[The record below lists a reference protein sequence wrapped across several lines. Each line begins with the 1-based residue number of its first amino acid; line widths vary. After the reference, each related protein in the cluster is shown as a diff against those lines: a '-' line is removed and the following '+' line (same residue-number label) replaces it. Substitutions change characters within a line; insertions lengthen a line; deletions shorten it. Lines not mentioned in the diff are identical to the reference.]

1 MKKDMSLTINYVYS
15 DTFTNV
21 VILSKMSKI
30 HLKYTGDL
38 RTTCTHLKSTNQF
51 ITDAPLDNNGK
62 GESFSPTDL
71 LATAYASCMLTII
84 GIFCDKQ
91 GLEFANGQAEVIKI
105 MVDNPR
111 RIGALQIK
119 MDLSG
124 NIWSEKEQQKIIKAA
139 LACPVAKSVSSEI
152 EVDVNFEF

>member
-1 MKKDMSLTINYVYS
+1 MKKDMKLTINYVYS

-38 RTTCTHLKSTNQF
+38 RTACTHVKSTSKF
-51 ITDAPLDNNGK
+51 ITDAPVDNNGK

-71 LATAYASCMLTII
+71 VATAYASCMMTII

-91 GLEFANGQAEVIKI
+91 GLGFERGEAEVIKI
-105 MVDNPR
+105 MTDNPR
-111 RIGALQIK
+111 RIGGLQIK

-124 NIWSEKEQQKIIKAA
+124 NNWSEKDQLKIKKAA

-152 EVDVNFEF
+152 AVDVNFEF